1 MKWEN
6 FSRFFASKRSLLTLY
21 QELIGHD
28 VHLIKGYFVFVVVVV
43 AVVAVVADG
52 VGVVV
57 SILDSITLVEL

>member
-43 AVVAVVADG
+43 AVVADG